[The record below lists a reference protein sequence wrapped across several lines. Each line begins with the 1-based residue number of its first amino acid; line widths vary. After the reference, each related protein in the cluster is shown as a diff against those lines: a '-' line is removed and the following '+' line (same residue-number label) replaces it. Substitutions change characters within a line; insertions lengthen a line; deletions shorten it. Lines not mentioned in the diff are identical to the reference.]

1 MSFGKFRDDSSD
13 KDKSST
19 VTPPMSGA
27 QLSTGRNEA
36 FLGKGT
42 KVIGTLAFN
51 GPVELDG
58 TVEGEIV
65 AKESLT
71 IGESAVINAKIHGAE
86 IVIKGTVTGDI
97 VATKRLA
104 IKRPARVTGNIASP
118 TLSIEDGV
126 QFEGKCSMNVPESR
140 SMETRTGLQAV
151 GAEKGVVAAA

>member
-13 KDKSST
+13 KEKSST
-19 VTPPMSGA
+19 TMPPTSG
-27 QLSTGRNEA
+27 SHITTGRNEA

-42 KVIGTLAFN
+42 KVVGTLAFN

-71 IGESAVINAKIHGAE
+71 IGESAVISAKIHGSE
-86 IVIKGTVTGDI
+86 IIIKGTVTGDI
-97 VATKRLA
+97 VATKRLS
-104 IKRPARVTGNIASP
+104 IKRPAKVTGNIASP

-126 QFEGKCSMNVPESR
+126 QFEGKCSMNVPEGRNTENR
-140 SMETRTGLQAV
+140 SGLQAV
-151 GAEKGVVAAA
+151 GTEKGVVAAA